1 MNKKGNGSGN
11 DIENEEEKLEAK
23 RAELLKQKS
32 MRLKCRV
39 CGAPARLRLTDGA
52 EICRDGG
59 HIVHV
64 DGRVELPGG
73 IETTIEELT
82 EKGVIKGVENV

>member
-1 MNKKGNGSGN
+1 MVKER
-11 DIENEEEKLEAK
+11 DIESEEEKLEGK
-23 RAELLKQKS
+23 RAELLKHKS
-32 MRLKCRV
+32 GRLKCRI

-59 HIVHV
+59 HIVYV

-73 IETTIEELT
+73 IETTIQELR
-82 EKGVIKGVENV
+82 EKGVIKEGKNDG

>member
-1 MNKKGNGSGN
+1 MNKKER
-11 DIENEEEKLEAK
+11 DIESEEESEEEK

-73 IETTIEELT
+73 IETTIEELI
-82 EKGVIKGVENV
+82 EKGVIKGENMK

>member
-1 MNKKGNGSGN
+1 MVKKERDMES
-11 DIENEEEKLEAK
+11 EEEREEEKLEEK

-32 MRLKCRV
+32 RRLKCRV

-59 HIVHV
+59 HIVYV

-73 IETTIEELT
+73 IETTMQELI
-82 EKGVIKGVENV
+82 EKGVIEEGKK